1 MGIELSKIA
10 WSFSHAVVLQAYN
23 SQKISCDTWFRP
35 IKRLCYFSSLSRF
48 LLSTYHIV
56 FVDLITFKRT
66 LGIWMFSVLSLAT
79 MWQIMYN
86 FQSMVWRLL
95 RIICFS
101 SSGPCGLRFA
111 IEAALCGAYVV
122 VAEKRT
128 SFTRNNV
135 LHLWPYLIHDLRNL
149 GIKKL
154 FGKFCA
160 GSLDHISEWF
170 DWFL

>member
-1 MGIELSKIA
+1 MCS
-10 WSFSHAVVLQAYN
+10 N
-23 SQKISCDTWFRP
+23 
-35 IKRLCYFSSLSRF
+35 F
-48 LLSTYHIV
+48 LTP
-56 FVDLITFKRT
+56 
-66 LGIWMFSVLSLAT
+66 
-79 MWQIMYN
+79 
-86 FQSMVWRLL
+86 
-95 RIICFS
+95 
-101 SSGPCGLRFA
+101 GPCGLRCA

-160 GSLDHISEWF
+160 GSLDHISEL
-170 DWFL
+170 FLSSILDVRHVFPIRTLE